1 MSRHSLR
8 PDLSHPLECMPCFQ
22 SSARGFRRGYAMNE
36 IIISE
41 AKANITEDSHKLCQ
55 RINDSSL
62 FIISVAATKVSD
74 NYQRLTAQADAQAS
88 YLG

>member
-22 SSARGFRRGYAMNE
+22 SSARVNYPAILSRRFRGRWYALNE
-36 IIISE
+36 LIISE
-41 AKANITEDSHKLCQ
+41 AKSNITKDSRQLCQ

-62 FIISVAATKVSD
+62 VLVMSM
-74 NYQRLTAQADAQAS
+74 
-88 YLG
+88 